1 LHDLSC
7 NTLNGAGFS
16 EIITF
21 SFISPESANQL
32 QAGDNSPLRQFVK
45 LMNPLT
51 SEQSVMRTSLLPGL
65 LSIVKENIS
74 HGEQNLKLFEWGE
87 VFFRDDSNELPIEKI
102 MIAGVI
108 TGNYA
113 AKKWHNEIRQ
123 VDFYDIKGAVEVLI
137 ESIGLND
144 ITFER
149 RAMAEAY
156 DKNISCNICHGETI
170 LGTMGK
176 ISKDVLDG
184 FEIKANGLF
193 IFELDVEQI
202 LKVKSER
209 FEFRSVGK
217 YPAVFREISI
227 IVDKNVESKNIQDI
241 ILKTGGNL
249 TESVDVV
256 SVFEGEKFGPE
267 KKAVSYKISFRSNE
281 GTLDGEQVNRLIEGI
296 LAGIKTETGG
306 TLSEG

>member
-1 LHDLSC
+1 
-7 NTLNGAGFS
+7 
-16 EIITF
+16 
-21 SFISPESANQL
+21 
-32 QAGDNSPLRQFVK
+32 
-45 LMNPLT
+45 MNPLT

-87 VFFRDDSNELPIEKI
+87 VFFRVDSKELPDEKI
-102 MIAGVI
+102 MLAGAI

-123 VDFYDIKGAVEVLI
+123 VDFYDIKGAVEVLL
-137 ESIGLND
+137 ESIGLSNVQ
-144 ITFER
+144 FER
-149 RAMAEAY
+149 RVSSESY
-156 DKNISCNICHGETI
+156 DKNISCNICCGETI

-176 ISKDVLDG
+176 LAKGVLDG
-184 FEIKANGLF
+184 YEIKTSA
-193 IFELDVEQI
+193 IYVFELDIEKI

-227 IVDKNVESKNIQDI
+227 IVDKNVESKIIQDI
-241 ILKTGGNL
+241 ILKTGGKL
-249 TESVDVV
+249 AEAVDVV

-267 KKAVSYKISFRSNE
+267 KKAVSYKISFRSGE
-281 GTLDGEQVNRLIEGI
+281 GTLDGEQVNQLIDRI
-296 LAGIKTETGG
+296 LNSIKTETGG